1 MRFLRRNKSLSESER
16 ALEEAQKRLS
26 EVQERG
32 CEVSTV
38 ANALKDFRE
47 KNHIMEQFEELFVQ
61 KKVRHDDS

>member
-16 ALEEAQKRLS
+16 ALEEARKNLS
-26 EVQERG
+26 KVQERG

-61 KKVRHDDS
+61 KKVRHNDS